1 MLPIIGGFK
10 NMVNKQ
16 YNNMY
21 NPDVLSCIAN
31 LSNDEVFTPPEV
43 ANAILDLLPQELFSN
58 PNTTFL
64 DPACKSGVFLREIAK
79 RLLKGLELIYPDLK
93 ERTEHIFKYQLF
105 GIAITELTSY
115 LSRRSLYCSK
125 FANGKYSVVNFDNID
140 GNIRYK
146 ILQHRWEYG
155 KCIFCGASQK
165 EYDRP
170 GDLETYAYEMI
181 HTIKPE
187 RIFNMKFDVIIGNPP
202 YQLSDGGGTGKSAK
216 PIYQLFVSQAKKLQ
230 PRYMSMIIP
239 SRWFAGGK
247 GLDEFRAEML
257 SDKHIRKLVDYDNF
271 KEVFPG
277 VDLAGGACFFLWDR
291 DNPGSC
297 EVTNISGGI
306 RNTAIR
312 ELDEYDTFIRSN
324 QAISIVKKVNS
335 MNYKKHLSDV
345 VYSRLPFGIPTTYTP
360 VNSGVPCY
368 FTKKIGLRHVRRNDV
383 RDPFGIINKWKFLVP
398 KAPIAG
404 QTDFSKPVAFYYDGN
419 TRIAKPGEV
428 CSESW
433 LVAGAFD
440 TEAEALSYKSYI
452 FTKIV
457 RFLLLQTVVSQNIS
471 KKNYCFI
478 PDLEKYEGTYTDAQL
493 CEMWGISDEEFE
505 YVKSKIGEIG
515 GENNG

>member
-1 MLPIIGGFK
+1 
-10 NMVNKQ
+10 MVNKQ

-43 ANAILDLLPQELFSN
+43 ANAMLDLLPQELFSN

-79 RLLKGLELIYPDLK
+79 RLLKGLALIYPDLK

-125 FANGKYSVVNFDNID
+125 FANGKYSVANFDNID

-170 GDLETYAYEMI
+170 DDLETYAYEMI
-181 HTIKPE
+181 HTINPE

-335 MNYKKHLSDV
+335 MNYKKYLSDV

-360 VNSGVPCY
+360 VTSGVPCY
-368 FTKKIGLRHVRRNDV
+368 FTQKIGLRYVKRNDV

-452 FTKIV
+452 FTKLV

-478 PDLEKYEGTYTDAQL
+478 PDLGEYEGIYTDAQL